1 MIDKLQ
7 LGVAIAAL
15 LISIRRGDDNLMF
28 ASLLMVAS
36 VLLVIPSDGT
46 LFPVVMLSA
55 LQLGLGFLTMKL
67 CGSVHGI
74 VQCSLVCC
82 HLVINITLCADVI
95 FSLNMVYDNYLAYSN
110 FITFMQCLALLVVGG
125 ACATGGSLYNN
136 KCRSAISSVNSV
148 HSKSD

>member
-7 LGVAIAAL
+7 LGVVIAAL
-15 LISIRRGDDNLMF
+15 IISVRREDDDLML
-28 ASLLMVAS
+28 ASLLMAAS
-36 VLLVIPSDGT
+36 VFLIIPADGT
-46 LFPVVMLSA
+46 LFPVILLSVF
-55 LQLGLGFLTMKL
+55 QVGLGFLTMKL
-67 CGSVHGI
+67 CGPIHGI

-82 HLVINITLCADVI
+82 HLVINITLCTDVI